1 MSDRDFFREVDEAVR
16 QDRYKEL
23 WDKYG
28 LYALVVAALIVASVG
43 GFKAWAYWQ
52 ERKSQEAGTEFS
64 LALGQLDGGDA
75 AKANTALGD
84 LAEKGPAGYRMLARF
99 QLAAAEAHAG
109 NTDKAVALYDALAA
123 DPGTDGILNGLAA
136 IQAATLRLDTADYAE
151 MEGRLNGLIEQG
163 SPWKYS
169 ARELL
174 GLSAYRSNKIA
185 DAERQFS
192 TLIADQATP
201 QNLRERAD
209 MMLALIVGK
218 PQALSTTAK

>member
-1 MSDRDFFREVDEAVR
+1 
-16 QDRYKEL
+16 
-23 WDKYG
+23 
-28 LYALVVAALIVASVG
+28 
-43 GFKAWAYWQ
+43 
-52 ERKSQEAGTEFS
+52 
-64 LALGQLDGGDA
+64 
-75 AKANTALGD
+75 
-84 LAEKGPAGYRMLARF
+84 
-99 QLAAAEAHAG
+99 
-109 NTDKAVALYDALAA
+109 
-123 DPGTDGILNGLAA
+123 
-136 IQAATLRLDTADYAE
+136 